1 MDISNSI
8 SFIVGILIALAAGYV
23 GWQDW
28 QKASHEKR
36 LLMVKSVVLAVEEY
50 VKQYPDK
57 VPGVQKLALA
67 MDKLKLLLPQADPE
81 ELDVL
86 VHAEVARMNAESA
99 SLAQG
104 RGYWTN

>member
-1 MDISNSI
+1 MDIGSTI

-28 QKASHEKR
+28 QKSTYEKR
-36 LLMVKSVVLAVEEY
+36 LIMVNRVVMAVEEY

-57 VPGVQKLALA
+57 VPGAQKLALA

-86 VHAEVARMNAESA
+86 IHAEVARMNGEAVG
-99 SLAQG
+99 LTQG